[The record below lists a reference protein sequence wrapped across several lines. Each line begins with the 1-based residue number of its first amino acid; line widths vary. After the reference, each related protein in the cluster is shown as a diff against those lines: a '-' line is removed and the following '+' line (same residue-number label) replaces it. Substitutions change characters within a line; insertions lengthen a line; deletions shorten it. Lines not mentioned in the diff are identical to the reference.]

1 MNTNIIFDYS
11 ILEGKIKQYYDTQ
24 EKFASAI
31 PMGRTTLNQTL
42 QNKNDFTVRKIVR
55 ICELLNI
62 PTEEISNVFFKT
74 KSSENLTEEREE

>member
-1 MNTNIIFDYS
+1 MANKITFDYS

-24 EKFASAI
+24 EKFANAI

-55 ICELLNI
+55 ICELLEI
-62 PTEEISNVFFKT
+62 PTEEISNVFFKE
-74 KSSENLTEEREE
+74 KSSENLTKK